1 MKKYTVFTLFCLV
14 LFLAGGTIFAQQ
26 GGFTGPVVPAPATN
40 QVRPSEGPYQNATVG
55 QLQALPNNKSYVVLT
70 GNLINS
76 VRRNYYTFRDASGE
90 IIIEISPYYFWGITV
105 DPNDRVTILV
115 EVEKKRN
122 GRIEVEAKGIRKV

>member
-1 MKKYTVFTLFCLV
+1 M
-14 LFLAGGTIFAQQ
+14 
-26 GGFTGPVVPAPATN
+26 
-40 QVRPSEGPYQNATVG
+40 
-55 QLQALPNNKSYVVLT
+55 LT

-105 DPNDRVTILV
+105 GPSDRVTILV